1 MSIFF
6 HFGTLII
13 QQYKLC
19 QFRYM
24 HMLKTALSIE
34 VHKIFWLFYDSDAGN
49 IVINC
54 GTVNTK
60 DRSIPLW

>member
-1 MSIFF
+1 
-6 HFGTLII
+6 
-13 QQYKLC
+13 
-19 QFRYM
+19 
-24 HMLKTALSIE
+24 MLKTALSIE